1 MTITLIVLVIS
12 QVIIL
17 AFTVGV
23 IGDLVMTDLVIICRS
38 ITYLHYQQQ
47 QRQRPQRHQQPLLV
61 LMKQLLFLMKS
72 SQGECSRYVHNE
84 IVTGIE
90 AAKNIPVQRGGAY
103 GPLLQE

>member
-1 MTITLIVLVIS
+1 
-12 QVIIL
+12 
-17 AFTVGV
+17 
-23 IGDLVMTDLVIICRS
+23 
-38 ITYLHYQQQ
+38 
-47 QRQRPQRHQQPLLV
+47 
-61 LMKQLLFLMKS
+61 MKQLLFLMKS